1 MAWSNSHSFTVNADG
16 NNKNKLRLKGW
27 QIELHEKILE
37 TLALNNFHNKKKILW
52 NLLFMIT
59 ASYYNYAMMLE
70 KKVIK
75 HEKYDKSQI
84 NLGGLV
90 ASNSYKKN

>member
-1 MAWSNSHSFTVNADG
+1 
-16 NNKNKLRLKGW
+16 
-27 QIELHEKILE
+27 
-37 TLALNNFHNKKKILW
+37 
-52 NLLFMIT
+52 MIT

-90 ASNSYKKN
+90 ASNSYKKINSIKNIACKIS